1 MKSNITLCT
10 LAPGERAVI
19 DGIVSGT
26 DDRRRLREL
35 GMTDGEVVECVLRH
49 GGISAYLVKG
59 TLIALRREDAGQ
71 VLAGVPVRA
80 ESCEKGGCV
89 LWL

>member
-1 MKSNITLCT
+1 MNKNITLCT
-10 LAPGERAVI
+10 LVPGERAVI
-19 DGIVSGT
+19 SGIASGT

-35 GMTDGEVVECVLRH
+35 GLTDGERVECVLRH

-59 TLIALRREDAGQ
+59 TLIALRSGDAGQ
-71 VLAGVPVRA
+71 VLAGAPVSENA
-80 ESCEKGGCV
+80 CSKGGCA